1 MREGLKTE
9 GKDRALVDLACD
21 RNCSAMGL
29 HDFFDDGQPKSG
41 ATGILRPRLIGPI
54 KLLKEMWEVLRLD
67 PIARILDSHT
77 NLLPGCLQA
86 YGHSSTRRRVVKRV
100 VEEINQC
107 LVEPLCAPNGWWDRL
122 GFKRQG
128 DSAVIGKQGQFIH
141 NILYQRSQREWHE
154 VKGRLTACERRKG
167 QEGTSQGNEPPHLLK
182 IVEDG
187 FAIFLRGSGFQE
199 RHLQVALQYGQG
211 SFHFVGGD
219 VAKTP
224 AELHRSLGTC
234 PSRS

>member
-41 ATGILRPRLIGPI
+41 ATGILRPCLIGPI

-107 LVEPLCAPNGWWDRL
+107 LVEPLCAPNDWWDRL

-128 DSAVIGKQGQFIH
+128 DSAVIGKQGQFKGGLPLV
-141 NILYQRSQREWHE
+141 NVARVKRERVRAMSRPTCSRLLRMASRYSSVVLAFRSATYKLPCNM
-154 VKGRLTACERRKG
+154 VKGVFISWAAM
-167 QEGTSQGNEPPHLLK
+167 SQKPPLNFT
-182 IVEDG
+182 V
-187 FAIFLRGSGFQE
+187 
-199 RHLQVALQYGQG
+199 
-211 SFHFVGGD
+211 
-219 VAKTP
+219 P
-224 AELHRSLGTC
+224 
-234 PSRS
+234 